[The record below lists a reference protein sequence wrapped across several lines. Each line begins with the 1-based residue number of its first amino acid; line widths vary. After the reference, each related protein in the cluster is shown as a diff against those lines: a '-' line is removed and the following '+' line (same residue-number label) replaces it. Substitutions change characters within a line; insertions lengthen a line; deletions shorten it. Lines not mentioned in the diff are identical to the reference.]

1 MALPTIPEI
10 SFKFVGKPDNLNSV
24 LDPDEIKA
32 ALDAGPEEVRQ
43 AAIALTNALSSIT
56 DSSSGADNIGATAI
70 STSPATVQ
78 GILEWLKAQIDT
90 IVAGGV
96 ADGSVTDAK
105 LSGTVGQIKERVAT
119 HVALSSSETVKAHV
133 ELATAAETTTG
144 TDATRAV
151 HPAGLKVELDKKIPS
166 TQKGVANGVATLDAS
181 VKIPLA
187 QLGNALKAIS
197 GSYSGDGVAKTI
209 SVPFTPGFV
218 SIISS
223 ESPSALLTV
232 HGNKAQSHIGTNI
245 GLTDN
250 VSIVTGGFN
259 IGTTASMANATGVTY
274 YWTALP

>member
-1 MALPTIPEI
+1 MALTKLIADVENVQKLATKPTESGTQVKII
-10 SFKFVGKPDNLNSV
+10 MDKAGTDIKSYLNNT
-24 LDPDEIKA
+24 
-32 ALDAGPEEVRQ
+32 
-43 AAIALTNALSSIT
+43 LTEQLASMT
-56 DSSSGADNIGATAI
+56 DGSSGADNIGATPI
-70 STSPATVQ
+70 STSPNTVQ
-78 GILEWLKAQIDT
+78 GLLEWLHTQ
-90 IVAGGV
+90 IVAV
-96 ADGSVTDAK
+96 ALAEIPDGTITDAK
-105 LSGTVGQIKERVAT
+105 LSSLAGNILARYAAHAILASTEST
-119 HVALSSSETVKAHV
+119 MAHV

-187 QLGNALKAIS
+187 QLGNVQKAIS

-223 ESPSALLTV
+223 ESPSGLFVV
-232 HGNKAQSHIGTNI
+232 HGNKAQYHLGTSI
-245 GLTDN
+245 GLTDSVAI
-250 VSIVTGGFN
+250 VSGGFN
-259 IGTTASMANATGVTY
+259 IGTDKFMANLTGITY